1 MNELPLELFDH
12 VLLYLDVSL
21 VPEVI
26 ARVIKKWIDK
36 EELVLAGIQII
47 GTIAQSMV

>member
-1 MNELPLELFDH
+1 M
-12 VLLYLDVSL
+12 LLYLDVSL

-47 GTIAQSMV
+47 GTIAQSMVWIWRLISRSKY